1 MTRIMVILESIFLIK
16 ETRPTNMNIESAIMT
31 IEIAL
36 EGYVEDC
43 IGREN
48 EEAQKELDKA
58 WTLIL
63 NTLNDK

>member
-1 MTRIMVILESIFLIK
+1 
-16 ETRPTNMNIESAIMT
+16 MNIESAIMT

-43 IGREN
+43 LGREN

>member
-1 MTRIMVILESIFLIK
+1 MRITACLEKIFLKI
-16 ETRPTNMNIESAIMT
+16 TNMNIESAIET
-31 IEIAL
+31 IHIAL

-48 EEAQKELDKA
+48 EEVQKELDKA

>member
-1 MTRIMVILESIFLIK
+1 MEKIFLKII
-16 ETRPTNMNIESAIMT
+16 NMNIESAIET
-31 IEIAL
+31 IHIAL

-48 EEAQKELDKA
+48 EEAQECLDEA

-63 NTLNDK
+63 NKLK